1 MKRLVLISVLMA
13 FFGNAF
19 SQEIKT
25 DTTFIVN
32 SNKIQVVDG
41 KNGLKIKVYEM
52 TQDGYVSV
60 NPYYESRY
68 EGSFTN
74 DESESNTYIQL
85 PIVPSFVKKQ
95 NVVVKETEDN
105 QKQYK
110 IKYFESAF
118 PGIYYSYSQLYDD
131 SFMFE
136 SSAFSQRPNSFEWGM
151 YLFDEEIC
159 YNKSRTLG
167 LVTSLGISNTYNF
180 FNNKTVFATD
190 NGTPYIYNFN
200 DGGEIVPE
208 GMSNRTYV
216 DKSYLRYW
224 SLRLPVS
231 LQIQWRLSYKVMAL
245 SVGPELEWRF
255 GMRSKAKYDG
265 EKHVVADDINY
276 NPLGVNVLT
285 TLKFQDFILFGR
297 FGLTQMFG
305 SDIKAVPFNVG
316 FGLTL

>member
-1 MKRLVLISVLMA
+1 MKRFILISVLMA

-74 DESESNTYIQL
+74 DKSESNTYIQL

-110 IKYFESAF
+110 IKCFNPAY
-118 PGIYYSYSQLYDD
+118 PNIYYSFSQMYDD

-151 YLFDEEIC
+151 YLFDQELC

-167 LVTSLGISNTYNF
+167 LVTALGISNTYNF

-200 DGGEIVPE
+200 NGGEIVPE

-255 GMRSKAKYDG
+255 GMRSKVKYDG
-265 EKHVVADDINY
+265 EKHVVANDINY
-276 NPLGVNVLT
+276 NPLGVNILT

-297 FGLTQMFG
+297 FGLTKMFG
-305 SDIKAVPFNVG
+305 STLNAVPFNVG

>member
-1 MKRLVLISVLMA
+1 MKRLVLISVMMA
-13 FFGNAF
+13 LFGNAF

-25 DTTFIVN
+25 DTTFVVN
-32 SNKIQVVDG
+32 SNKIQVIG
-41 KNGLKIKVYEM
+41 GQNGLKIKVYEM
-52 TQDGYVSV
+52 TPDGYVAL

-68 EGSFTN
+68 EGPFV
-74 DESESNTYIQL
+74 SEKSQSSTYIQL
-85 PIVPSFVKKQ
+85 PIVPGFVKKQ
-95 NVVVKETEDN
+95 NVVVKETEN
-105 QKQYK
+105 QERQYK
-110 IKYFESAF
+110 IKYFEAAYPS
-118 PGIYYSYSQLYDD
+118 IYYSYSQMYDD

-151 YLFDEEIC
+151 YLFSEDLC

-167 LVTSLGISNTYNF
+167 LVTALGISNTYNF
-180 FNNKTVFATD
+180 LNNKTVLATND
-190 NGTPYIYNFN
+190 GVPYIYNFN
-200 DGGEIVPE
+200 DGGENVPE
-208 GMSNRTYV
+208 GMCDRTYV
-216 DKSYLRYW
+216 DKSFLRYW

-255 GMRSKAKYDG
+255 GMRSIARYDG

-285 TLKFQDFILFGR
+285 TLKFHDFVLFGR

-305 SDIKAVPFNVG
+305 SDLKSVPFNAG
-316 FGLTL
+316 FGISL

>member
-1 MKRLVLISVLMA
+1 MKRFILISVLMA

-74 DESESNTYIQL
+74 DKSESNTYIQL

-110 IKYFESAF
+110 IKCFNPAY
-118 PGIYYSYSQLYDD
+118 PNIYYSFSQMYDD

-151 YLFDEEIC
+151 YLFDQELC

-167 LVTSLGISNTYNF
+167 LVTALGISNTYNF

-200 DGGEIVPE
+200 EGGEIVPE

-255 GMRSKAKYDG
+255 GMRSKVKYDG
-265 EKHVVADDINY
+265 EKHVVANDINY
-276 NPLGVNVLT
+276 NPLGVNILT
-285 TLKFQDFILFGR
+285 TLKFQDFVIFGR
-297 FGLTQMFG
+297 FGLTKMFG
-305 SDIKAVPFNVG
+305 SDINAVPFNVG

>member
-1 MKRLVLISVLMA
+1 MKRFVLVSFMMA

-190 NGTPYIYNFN
+190 NGLLIFIISMK
-200 DGGEIVPE
+200 EE
-208 GMSNRTYV
+208 
-216 DKSYLRYW
+216 KS
-224 SLRLPVS
+224 
-231 LQIQWRLSYKVMAL
+231 
-245 SVGPELEWRF
+245 F
-255 GMRSKAKYDG
+255 
-265 EKHVVADDINY
+265 
-276 NPLGVNVLT
+276 
-285 TLKFQDFILFGR
+285 LKE
-297 FGLTQMFG
+297 
-305 SDIKAVPFNVG
+305 
-316 FGLTL
+316 

>member
-1 MKRLVLISVLMA
+1 MKRFILISVLMA

-74 DESESNTYIQL
+74 DKSESNTYIQL

-118 PGIYYSYSQLYDD
+118 PSIYYSYSQLYDD

-167 LVTSLGISNTYNF
+167 LVTALGISNTYNF
-180 FNNKTVFATD
+180 FNNKTVLATD

-200 DGGEIVPE
+200 NGGEIVPE

-255 GMRSKAKYDG
+255 GMRSKVKYDG
-265 EKHVVADDINY
+265 EKHVVANDINY
-276 NPLGVNVLT
+276 NPLGVNILT
-285 TLKFQDFILFGR
+285 TLKFQDFVIFGR
-297 FGLTQMFG
+297 FGLTKMFG
-305 SDIKAVPFNVG
+305 STLNAVPFNVG

>member
-1 MKRLVLISVLMA
+1 MKRFILISVLIA

-32 SNKIQVVDG
+32 SNKIQVVDD

-74 DESESNTYIQL
+74 DKSESNTYIQL
-85 PIVPSFVKKQ
+85 PIVPGFVKKQ
-95 NVVVKETEDN
+95 NIVVKETENN

-110 IKYFESAF
+110 IKCFDPSY
-118 PGIYYSYSQLYDD
+118 PNIYYSFSQMYDD

-136 SSAFSQRPNSFEWGM
+136 SSVFSQKPKSFEWGM
-151 YLFDEEIC
+151 YLFDQELC

-167 LVTSLGISNTYNF
+167 LVTALGISNTYNF
-180 FNNKTVFATD
+180 FSNRTVFAAD

-208 GMSNRTYV
+208 GMSDRTYV
-216 DKSYLRYW
+216 DKSFLRYW

-231 LQIQWRLSYKVMAL
+231 VQIQWRLSYKVMAF

-255 GMRSKAKYDG
+255 GMRSITRYDG
-265 EKHVVADDINY
+265 EKHVVADDLNY
-276 NPLGVNVLT
+276 KPLGVNVLT
-285 TLKFQDFILFGR
+285 TLKFQDFVLFGR

-305 SDIKAVPFNVG
+305 ADIKAVPFNVG
-316 FGLTL
+316 FGFAL

>member
-1 MKRLVLISVLMA
+1 MKRLILISALMA
-13 FFGNAF
+13 LIGTAF

-52 TQDGYVSV
+52 TQDGYVSI

-68 EGSFTN
+68 EGSSTN
-74 DESESNTYIQL
+74 DISESSTYIQL

-95 NVVVKETEDN
+95 NIVVKETENN

-118 PGIYYSYSQLYDD
+118 PSFYYSYSQMYDD

-136 SSAFSQRPNSFEWGM
+136 SSAFLQRPNSFEWGL

-167 LVTSLGISNTYNF
+167 LVTALGISNTYNF
-180 FNNKTVFATD
+180 FNNKTVLATD

-208 GMSNRTYV
+208 GMSGRTYV
-216 DKSYLRYW
+216 DKSFLRYW

-231 LQIQWRLSYKVMAL
+231 VQIQWRLSYKVMAL

-255 GMRSKAKYDG
+255 GVRSITNYDG
-265 EKHVVADDINY
+265 GKHVVADDINY

-285 TLKFQDFILFGR
+285 TLKFQDFVIFGR
-297 FGLTQMFG
+297 FGLTSMFG

>member
-1 MKRLVLISVLMA
+1 MKRFILISVLMA
-13 FFGNAF
+13 LVGNAF

-32 SNKIQVVDG
+32 SNKIQVIDG
-41 KNGLKIKVYEM
+41 SNGLKIKVYEM
-52 TQDGYVSV
+52 TEDGYVSI

-68 EGSFTN
+68 EGSIVN
-74 DESESNTYIQL
+74 DKSDNNIHIQL
-85 PIVPSFVKKQ
+85 PIVTSFVKNQ
-95 NVVVKETEDN
+95 DVVVKETEDN

-110 IKYFESAF
+110 IKCFIPAY
-118 PGIYYSYSQLYDD
+118 PDIYYSYTHLYDD

-136 SSAFSQRPNSFEWGM
+136 SSVLSQRPNSFEWGL
-151 YLFDEEIC
+151 YLFDEDIC

-167 LVTSLGISNTYNF
+167 LVTALGISNTYNF

-200 DGGEIVPE
+200 DEGEIVPE
-208 GMSNRTYV
+208 GMSDRTYV
-216 DKSYLRYW
+216 DKSFLRYW

-255 GMRSKAKYDG
+255 GMKSITKYDG
-265 EKHVVADDINY
+265 GKHVVADDINY

-285 TLKFQDFILFGR
+285 TLKFQDFVIFGR

-305 SDIKAVPFNVG
+305 ADIKAVPFNVG
-316 FGLTL
+316 FGLSL

>member
-1 MKRLVLISVLMA
+1 MKRLILISALMA
-13 FFGNAF
+13 LIGTAF

-52 TQDGYVSV
+52 TQDGYVSI

-68 EGSFTN
+68 EGSSTN
-74 DESESNTYIQL
+74 DISESSTYIQL

-95 NVVVKETEDN
+95 NIVVKETENN

-136 SSAFSQRPNSFEWGM
+136 SSAFLQRPNSFEWGL

-167 LVTSLGISNTYNF
+167 LVTALGISNTYNF
-180 FNNKTVFATD
+180 FNNKTVLATD

-208 GMSNRTYV
+208 GMSDRTYV

-231 LQIQWRLSYKVMAL
+231 MQIQWRLSYKVMAL

-255 GMRSKAKYDG
+255 GVRSKAKYDG

>member
-13 FFGNAF
+13 LVGNAF

-25 DTTFIVN
+25 DTTFVVN

-41 KNGLKIKVYEM
+41 QNGLKIKVYEM
-52 TQDGYVSV
+52 TQDGYVSI

-68 EGSFTN
+68 EGTSVS
-74 DESESNTYIQL
+74 EKLESNTYIQL
-85 PIVPSFVKKQ
+85 PIVPSYVKKQ
-95 NVVVKETEDN
+95 HIVVKETEDN

-110 IKYFESAF
+110 IKYFESAY
-118 PGIYYSYSQLYDD
+118 PCIYYSYSQMYDD

-136 SSAFSQRPNSFEWGM
+136 SSAFLQRPNSFEWGL

-167 LVTSLGISNTYNF
+167 LVTALGISNTYNF
-180 FNNKTVFATD
+180 FNNKTVLATD

-208 GMSNRTYV
+208 GMSGRTYV
-216 DKSYLRYW
+216 DKSFLRYW

-231 LQIQWRLSYKVMAL
+231 VQIQWRLSYKVMAL

-255 GMRSKAKYDG
+255 GVRSITNYDG
-265 EKHVVADDINY
+265 GKHVVADDINY

-285 TLKFQDFILFGR
+285 TLKFQDFVLFGR

>member
-13 FFGNAF
+13 LVGSAF

-68 EGSFTN
+68 EGSIVN
-74 DESESNTYIQL
+74 DKSDNNIHIQL

-118 PGIYYSYSQLYDD
+118 PGIYYSYSQMYDD

-136 SSAFSQRPNSFEWGM
+136 SSVFSQRPNSFEWGM

-167 LVTSLGISNTYNF
+167 LVTALGISNTYNF
-180 FNNKTVFATD
+180 FNNKTVLATD

-208 GMSNRTYV
+208 GMSERTYV

-231 LQIQWRLSYKVMAL
+231 LQMQWRLSYKVMSL

-255 GMRSKAKYDG
+255 GMKSKAKYDG

-297 FGLTQMFG
+297 FGLTKMFG

>member
-1 MKRLVLISVLMA
+1 MKRFVLVSFMMA

-74 DESESNTYIQL
+74 DESGSNTYIQL
-85 PIVPSFVKKQ
+85 PIVPGFVKKQ
-95 NVVVKETEDN
+95 NIVVKETENN

-110 IKYFESAF
+110 IKCFNPAY
-118 PGIYYSYSQLYDD
+118 PNIYYSFSQMYDD

-136 SSAFSQRPNSFEWGM
+136 SSVFSQKPKSFEWGM
-151 YLFDEEIC
+151 YLFDQELC

-167 LVTSLGISNTYNF
+167 LVTALGISNTYNF
-180 FNNKTVFATD
+180 FSNRTVFAAD
-190 NGTPYIYNFN
+190 NGTPYIYDFN
-200 DGGEIVPE
+200 DGGEVIPE
-208 GMSNRTYV
+208 GMGGRTYV
-216 DKSYLRYW
+216 DKSFLRYW

-231 LQIQWRLSYKVMAL
+231 VQIQWRLSYKVMAF

-255 GMRSKAKYDG
+255 GMRSITRYDG
-265 EKHVVADDINY
+265 EKHVVADDLNY
-276 NPLGVNVLT
+276 KPLGVNVLT
-285 TLKFQDFILFGR
+285 TLKFQDFVLFGR

-305 SDIKAVPFNVG
+305 ADIKAVPFNVG
-316 FGLTL
+316 FGFAL

>member
-1 MKRLVLISVLMA
+1 MKRFILISVLMA

-74 DESESNTYIQL
+74 DKSESNTYIQL

-151 YLFDEEIC
+151 YLFDEEIY

-200 DGGEIVPE
+200 VGGEIVPE

-297 FGLTQMFG
+297 LGLTKMFG

>member
-1 MKRLVLISVLMA
+1 MKRFILISVLMA

-74 DESESNTYIQL
+74 DKSESNTYIQL

-110 IKYFESAF
+110 IKCFNPAY
-118 PGIYYSYSQLYDD
+118 PNIYYSFSQMYDD

-151 YLFDEEIC
+151 YLFDQELC

-167 LVTSLGISNTYNF
+167 LVTALGISNTYNF

-255 GMRSKAKYDG
+255 GMRSKVKYDG
-265 EKHVVADDINY
+265 EKHVVANDINY
-276 NPLGVNVLT
+276 NPLGVNILT

-297 FGLTQMFG
+297 FGLTKMFG
-305 SDIKAVPFNVG
+305 STLNAVPFYVG